1 MPASY
6 AIPSRVCPK
15 DWRRSTGK
23 SGRESNSKTLG
34 VQTLHDKRSNG
45 FHALTQIT
53 VDQLRHAMATEEGDI
68 DFNRENMPATGVL
81 TVACQGLVKIDGESK
96 IIRLAHF
103 TIYEFFRDV
112 FSKEVF
118 DTHRTVAKTC
128 LTYLMFKVFDRGP
141 CKYISSRNID
151 MLGASGDIKPTD
163 VLPRR
168 IFQYP
173 FIKYAANHWG
183 DHARLSPES
192 SIQSSI
198 SAFLEQPQRL
208 ASTIQTRYAEFE
220 FAYDADLEARYA
232 GSLALHAAVCY
243 GLEATV
249 DLLLTTLTVGQINGI
264 DCRGKTALHWAIESK
279 STSIAL
285 KLLQARADLES
296 DVRGEMSMRVI
307 CTISTGP
314 DWSVIRGR
322 IGDDLDQQSP
332 ELVAKGDLV
341 YISVESE
348 QIEIFRTYL
357 SSANNDTE
365 KKARAKNV

>member
-1 MPASY
+1 
-6 AIPSRVCPK
+6 
-15 DWRRSTGK
+15 
-23 SGRESNSKTLG
+23 
-34 VQTLHDKRSNG
+34 
-45 FHALTQIT
+45 
-53 VDQLRHAMATEEGDI
+53 
-68 DFNRENMPATGVL
+68 
-81 TVACQGLVKIDGESK
+81 
-96 IIRLAHF
+96 
-103 TIYEFFRDV
+103 
-112 FSKEVF
+112 
-118 DTHRTVAKTC
+118 
-128 LTYLMFKVFDRGP
+128 
-141 CKYISSRNID
+141 
-151 MLGASGDIKPTD
+151 MLGARGDIKPTD

-285 KLLQARADLES
+285 KLLQARADPES

-332 ELVAKGDLV
+332 ELVAKRDLV

-365 KKARAKNV
+365 KKARAKNVLFKASSLDRPRVVELAIQNEELIDEPDVHEKTPLVVAVEKSHANNVQTLLHHGASLNIARGRSTAQSQILKAVADQEVLEHRLRLVGDAFQSLHGSTAQALGPGSYNETVHR